1 MQDSVNNSDK
11 KCHVEA
17 GIEPGR
23 RSVQL
28 RPLPEIQLPAACY
41 HVVLI
46 YCTTITSKDT
56 FLWAHQ
62 NRLVSKC
69 YSIDSVFNI

>member
-1 MQDSVNNSDK
+1 MQNSVNNTDK
-11 KCHVEA
+11 KCQVEA

-28 RPLPEIQLPAACY
+28 KPLPGIQLPAACY

-46 YCTTITSKDT
+46 YFTTITS
-56 FLWAHQ
+56 
-62 NRLVSKC
+62 
-69 YSIDSVFNI
+69 